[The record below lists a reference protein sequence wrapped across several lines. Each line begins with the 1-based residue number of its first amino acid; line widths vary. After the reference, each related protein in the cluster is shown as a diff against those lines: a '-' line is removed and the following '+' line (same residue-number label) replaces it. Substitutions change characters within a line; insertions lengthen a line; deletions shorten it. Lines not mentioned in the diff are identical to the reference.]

1 MRLPCVCTAQT
12 TKSKQMKQNTKPNKT
27 APLLYLEIAALNA
40 AKQIKDDEPLT
51 AELSERLHYVAVV
64 LLDLVKI
71 DGITAYLIDELTF
84 DIAEAVAC
92 QNCVEISS
100 STTTVAETLANIY
113 NRIEHGNIEVLPK
126 LQRLVF
132 ELRHI
137 AKCAAKLSRSRL

>member
-1 MRLPCVCTAQT
+1 
-12 TKSKQMKQNTKPNKT
+12 MKQKKTNQPTKT
-27 APLLYLEIAALNA
+27 APLLYLEIAAFNA
-40 AKQIKDDEPLT
+40 EKQINDYEPLT
-51 AELSERLHYVAVV
+51 AELSERLHFAAVV
-64 LLDLVKI
+64 LLDLVMI

-100 STTTVAETLANIY
+100 STSTVAETLANIY

-126 LQRLVF
+126 VQRLAF

-137 AKCAAKLSRSRL
+137 AKCAAKLAKTSHL